1 MARQRATRALV
12 SAESTTQSAPE
23 NRQIAEGAFLSGT
36 EPNSDVN
43 AGAIAA
49 LIVRNR

>member
-12 SAESTTQSAPE
+12 CAESTTQSAPE

-36 EPNSDVN
+36 EPKLGRQCWRDR
-43 AGAIAA
+43 GID
-49 LIVRNR
+49 RPK